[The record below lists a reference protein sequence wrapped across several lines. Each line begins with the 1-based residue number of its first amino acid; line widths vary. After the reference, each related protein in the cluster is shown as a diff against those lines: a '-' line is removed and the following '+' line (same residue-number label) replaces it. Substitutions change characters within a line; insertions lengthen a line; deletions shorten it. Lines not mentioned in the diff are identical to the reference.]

1 MFLAGL
7 ASQGF
12 AEALRGEH
20 DEPPAMLSSDPSTPT
35 TTKGTSL
42 MIMIPTSINEDT
54 RTSWRWIGLHGVD
67 DREQPQG
74 GVRRDGSSAL
84 RPGWRAD
91 GGRVRS
97 GESAPRGPAAGDPH
111 HPDMLRHPA
120 LSSRMPWVLT
130 ASSIAAARR

>member
-1 MFLAGL
+1 MTHVQPRPSTLGASTGRGRTRILRAEFVFLAGL

-42 MIMIPTSINEDT
+42 MIMIPTSNNEDT

-67 DREQPQG
+67 DR
-74 GVRRDGSSAL
+74 
-84 RPGWRAD
+84 
-91 GGRVRS
+91 
-97 GESAPRGPAAGDPH
+97 
-111 HPDMLRHPA
+111 
-120 LSSRMPWVLT
+120 
-130 ASSIAAARR
+130 